1 MTGGVQMWTTKN
13 RLLDRAIQSC
23 YTDSGGKETS
33 TKGEMMEAK
42 RQRMNRIRGHKMLTA
57 ALRKKLPKIGATEE
71 IDDPTAVVKFFGLNG
86 WYWYATEFDGEDTFY
101 GLVQGWEEEW
111 GYFSLSELESAS
123 TSMFGTEIPAVER
136 DCYWS
141 PRKISELKVAV

>member
-42 RQRMNRIRGHKMLTA
+42 RQHMNRIRGHKLLTA
-57 ALRKKLPKIGATEE
+57 ALRKKLPKIGATEATG
-71 IDDPTAVVKFFGLNG
+71 DPVAVVKFFGHNG

-101 GLVQGWEEEW
+101 GLVKGWETEW

-123 TSMFGTEIPAVER
+123 VKIFGTEIPAVER

-141 PRKISELKVAV
+141 ARKVSELEVLV